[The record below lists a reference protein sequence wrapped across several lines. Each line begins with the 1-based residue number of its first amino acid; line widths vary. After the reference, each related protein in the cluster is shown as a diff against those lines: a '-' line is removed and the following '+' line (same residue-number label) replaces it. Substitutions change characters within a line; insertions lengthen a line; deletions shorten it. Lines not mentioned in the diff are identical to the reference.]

1 MLEPSES
8 SRIPGLCRNSDPYTR
23 DCRPCRS
30 FVPCNYYR
38 PRIWQRQPLL
48 TFIVAGGG
56 FAGVETIG
64 GINDFVREAIRSY
77 PNLHSNYLRFHLV
90 TPDDVILSEL
100 KRTLGVYAQRR
111 LSSRGV
117 EIVTGATVSS
127 FSDGV
132 VELRMVKRLLAT
144 TVIWSAG
151 TAPNDLIA
159 KLPLLKRNGRIV
171 VDPYL
176 AVEGRSGIWAV
187 GDCALVT
194 DPHTGGFYP
203 PTAQHALKEGRLVA
217 RNVVATLYGGDKRK
231 FDSKTFGQL
240 AAIGHRRGVA
250 NILGLNFSGFVAWWL
265 WRTIYLS
272 KLPRLEKKLRVA
284 LDWTLDLFF
293 TKDFARVTP
302 PR

>member
-48 TFIVAGGG
+48 TFIVAAGG

-77 PNLHSNYLRFHLV
+77 PNLNSSYLRFHLV

-100 KRTLGVYAQRR
+100 KRTLGVNAQRR

-117 EIVTGATVSS
+117 EIVTGAAASS
-127 FSDGV
+127 FSGGV
-132 VELRMVKRLLAT
+132 VELTNGEKIVAT
-144 TVIWSAG
+144 TLIWSAG
-151 TAPNDLIA
+151 TAPNDLRA

-171 VDPYL
+171 VD
-176 AVEGRSGIWAV
+176 S
-187 GDCALVT
+187 
-194 DPHTGGFYP
+194 
-203 PTAQHALKEGRLVA
+203 
-217 RNVVATLYGGDKRK
+217 
-231 FDSKTFGQL
+231 
-240 AAIGHRRGVA
+240 
-250 NILGLNFSGFVAWWL
+250 ILGSTGRQEYEQSETARL
-265 WRTIYLS
+265 WRTRTPVDFIR
-272 KLPRLEKKLRVA
+272 PRHS
-284 LDWTLDLFF
+284 
-293 TKDFARVTP
+293 TP
-302 PR
+302 